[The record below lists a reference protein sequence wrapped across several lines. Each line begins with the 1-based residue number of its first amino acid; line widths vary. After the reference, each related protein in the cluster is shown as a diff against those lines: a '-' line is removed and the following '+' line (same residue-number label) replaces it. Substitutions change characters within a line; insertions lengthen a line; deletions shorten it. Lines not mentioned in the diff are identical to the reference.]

1 MNALFFFFFFFVC
14 PFLVFYLFIYLF
26 IYLLSVAIF
35 LQHLRDN
42 FLFSILAKKL
52 WFKHSDF
59 FSLPQATPIRL
70 PIRGPYWGIDLQ
82 GEF

>member
-1 MNALFFFFFFFVC
+1 MDALFFFFFFLVC
-14 PFLVFYLFIYLF
+14 PFLVFYLF

-70 PIRGPYWGIDLQ
+70 PFRGPYWGIDLQ
-82 GEF
+82 SEF